1 MSDGNVSGR
10 RRGLLSVVLTDRE
23 ETLKAEIRE
32 ALRLL
37 NRYEEALPR
46 LHRDIRRLLDLANA
60 LAKDSKE
67 IWDPIPPLRGNLEAA
82 LESLERTEERKE
94 DRHAD

>member
-1 MSDGNVSGR
+1 MN
-10 RRGLLSVVLTDRE
+10 RE

-37 NRYEEALPR
+37 DEYQRALPK
-46 LHRDIRRLLDLANA
+46 LHRDIRRLLDLATA
-60 LAKDSKE
+60 LAKDSKDT
-67 IWDPIPPLRGNLEAA
+67 WDPIPPLRGNLEAA
-82 LESLERTEERKE
+82 LESLERTEERNE